1 MGDLMF
7 SVQDKHVFISGGT
20 RGIGRAVAESLCEH
34 GAEVSV
40 SGRSD
45 VAMPMGISAYAC
57 DQSDE
62 ASVESTL
69 AEITKKSG
77 PLDTLVVNAG
87 VTDEATPLSMTD
99 CDAMELAW
107 RTNTRGVAHFLKH
120 AGEVLA
126 DEASIIVTS
135 TPAANM
141 VFPGYAAYGAS
152 KSGIDVLIKHA
163 AMEYGARGVRANMI
177 NPGTILTDM
186 QPEDDDE
193 SRICQVATCLRRMG
207 RVEDLLG
214 AYHFLASDASRYVTA
229 TTITVDGGWLGG
241 VTQAAARRLV
251 GE

>member
-1 MGDLMF
+1 MF
-7 SVQDKHVFISGGT
+7 NVNGKRVFISGGT
-20 RGIGRAVAESLCEH
+20 RGIGRALAESLSSH

-40 SGRSD
+40 SGRSGAGAPNG
-45 VAMPMGISAYAC
+45 VSAYAC

-69 AEITKKSG
+69 AEITNRSG
-77 PLDTLVVNAG
+77 PLDTLIVNAG
-87 VTDEATPLSMTD
+87 VTDAAAPLSMTD
-99 CDAMELAW
+99 CDAFEVAW

-126 DEASIIVTS
+126 DAASIIVTS

-141 VFPGYAAYGAS
+141 VFPGYVAYGAS
-152 KSGIDVLIKHA
+152 KSGIDILVKHA
-163 AMEYGARGVRANMI
+163 AMEYGARGVRANI
-177 NPGTILTDM
+177 VNPGTILTDM

-193 SRICQVATCLRRMG
+193 ARICQTATCLRRMG
-207 RVEDLLG
+207 RVDDLFG

-241 VTQAAARRLV
+241 VTETAARRLA